1 MLTGRESERERGDGK
16 GEREGGRENKM
27 LARSLYKL
35 RAFVPSMHVIKP
47 AYYLLLAADKQ
58 CGGRV
63 LMNGMQV
70 TECLF
75 TH

>member
-1 MLTGRESERERGDGK
+1 
-16 GEREGGRENKM
+16 M